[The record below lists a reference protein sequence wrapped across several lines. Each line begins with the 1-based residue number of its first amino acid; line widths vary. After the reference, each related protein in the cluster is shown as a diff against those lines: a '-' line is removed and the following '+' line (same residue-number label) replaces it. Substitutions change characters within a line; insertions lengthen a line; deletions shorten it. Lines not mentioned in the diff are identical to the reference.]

1 MALRVKGPP
10 PPPAP
15 AIWSPD
21 ATNAAHLSI
30 HFQRSATAGRFW
42 VKNRVESF
50 KVYSCY
56 IENEEI
62 QSVKN
67 IRCVSV
73 KYIELHPYISTW
85 EGNLISK
92 CVLGLSHSAPTQT
105 EIPMFFITLS
115 VKLHGGEIWCF
126 SWKICIFKQHK
137 YRNFPNLST
146 RAFSHYKLKFGKYIY
161 IVHEL
166 RVKVVNFEINY
177 LHIDPFEKFEN
188 NLAYK

>member
-1 MALRVKGPP
+1 MTKWRCESRDRPP
-10 PPPAP
+10 P
-15 AIWSPD
+15 AIWSPA
-21 ATNAAHLSI
+21 ATNATHLSI
-30 HFQRSATAGRFW
+30 HFQRSATAGPFW
-42 VKNRVESF
+42 VKNRVDSF

-126 SWKICIFKQHK
+126 
-137 YRNFPNLST
+137 
-146 RAFSHYKLKFGKYIY
+146 
-161 IVHEL
+161 
-166 RVKVVNFEINY
+166 
-177 LHIDPFEKFEN
+177 FEKFVFSSSTITEIFQISLPEHLITTN
-188 NLAYK
+188 